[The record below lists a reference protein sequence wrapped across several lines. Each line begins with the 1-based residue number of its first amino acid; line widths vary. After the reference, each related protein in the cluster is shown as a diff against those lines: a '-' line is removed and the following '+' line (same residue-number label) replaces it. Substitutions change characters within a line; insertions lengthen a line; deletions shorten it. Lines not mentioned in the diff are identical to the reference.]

1 MPFTPTP
8 LLQSVDFAPTFSF
21 MNQSTANPLQRL
33 KDWAVLI
40 VCNLIWASQFVMVK
54 VVQKEMGFI
63 FATFFPMAIAM
74 LLLVPFVVRERRRT
88 SSATRRISLS
98 DAGSFI
104 LLGVFGQIAAQLCVT
119 WGTNLSTASNSA
131 LLFLTLPV
139 VTSIMAY
146 FFLGER
152 MTWIRFISFCLAL
165 LGVLASAGIDLRELS
180 YTGQRSLFGNGL
192 IFISIAGSAF
202 YNVYSK
208 RLMQRYS
215 PLEVLLYSYITA
227 FAVMCPL
234 AVALEPSGFANLARY
249 SAEVWVGLAILA
261 VVQYALSM
269 VLFLRVLSRIDAT
282 QAAIMNYLIPFLGV
296 LIAWAIL
303 DERLTLFMI
312 LGGVLAAA
320 STLLAT
326 VVDKPQTRMS
336 LL

>member
-1 MPFTPTP
+1 MTWRA
-8 LLQSVDFAPTFSF
+8 DRE
-21 MNQSTANPLQRL
+21 NPIQRL

-40 VCNLIWASQFVMVK
+40 VCNLIWASQFVLVK
-54 VVQKEMGFI
+54 LVQKEMGFI

-74 LLLVPFVVRERRRT
+74 LILVPFVIRERSRDM
-88 SSATRRISLS
+88 SCAQRRISVR

-139 VTSIMAY
+139 ITSVMAY

-152 MTWIRFISFCLAL
+152 MTWIRLISFCLAL
-165 LGVLASAGIDLRELS
+165 LGVLASSGIDIRELS
-180 YTGQRSLFGNGL
+180 YTGQRSLLGNAL
-192 IFISIAGSAF
+192 IFVSIAGSAF
-202 YNVYSK
+202 YNVFSK
-208 RLMQRYS
+208 RLMRRYS
-215 PLEVLLYSYITA
+215 ALEVLLYSYIAA
-227 FAVMCPL
+227 FAFMLPL
-234 AVALEPSGFANLARY
+234 AISLEPSGFSNLPHY
-249 SAEVWVGLAILA
+249 SGTVWIGLAMLA

-269 VLFLRVLSRIDAT
+269 VMFLRVLSRIDAT

-296 LIAWAIL
+296 VIAWAIL
-303 DERLTLFMI
+303 DERLTVFMI

-326 VVDKPQTRMS
+326 VVDKPQTS
-336 LL
+336 QPTV

>member
-1 MPFTPTP
+1 MTK
-8 LLQSVDFAPTFSF
+8 
-21 MNQSTANPLQRL
+21 STSRDNPLQRL
-33 KDWAVLI
+33 TDWAVLI
-40 VCNLIWASQFVMVK
+40 VCNLIWASQFVAVK
-54 VVQKEMGFI
+54 VVQREMGFI

-74 LLLVPFVVRERRRT
+74 LILVPFVMRERRRA
-88 SSATRRISLS
+88 SSAIRSISWR
-98 DAGSFI
+98 DVGSFI

-139 VTSIMAY
+139 VTSVMAY

-152 MTWIRFISFCLAL
+152 MTWIRIVSFCLAL
-165 LGVLASAGIDLRELS
+165 LGVLASSGIDIRELS
-180 YTGQRSLFGNGL
+180 YTGQRSLFGNAL

-208 RLMQRYS
+208 RLMRRHS

-227 FAVMCPL
+227 FAFMFPL
-234 AVALEPSGFANLARY
+234 AVALEPSGFSNLSRY
-249 SAEVWVGLAILA
+249 SGEVWIGLAVLA

-296 LIAWAIL
+296 VIAWAIL
-303 DERLTLFMI
+303 GERLTVLMI
-312 LGGVLAAA
+312 LGGVLALA

-326 VVDKPQTRMS
+326 VVDKPQTS
-336 LL
+336 PSSTP